1 MQSCHSMV
9 TGRRGLETVKIE
21 VLLEGPYGT
30 LKKRLEERD
39 GGFKEWQPLQV
50 DMSLESK
57 RITFLVVLV
66 VDDK

>member
-1 MQSCHSMV
+1 M
-9 TGRRGLETVKIE
+9 KIE
-21 VLLEGPYGT
+21 VLLEDPYGI